1 MENARYNLV
10 FHFEVGRRAS
20 FSPRPYVK
28 GSVFRD
34 AVFFSKGSVFGLL
47 KQLLILKE
55 C

>member
-1 MENARYNLV
+1 MFGANWSFVGV
-10 FHFEVGRRAS
+10 F
-20 FSPRPYVK
+20 K